1 MICSEGFNFSLP
13 LDEKNYMGTF
23 WIEDWRLDNM
33 DDMEK
38 VCLHFVSC
46 GHHLRVSYVAIE
58 AFYTLLCEH
67 VRKVTK
73 HHLERDLEM
82 EFDL

>member
-1 MICSEGFNFSLP
+1 MICSGSLNFSLP
-13 LDEKNYMGTF
+13 LDGKNYMGTM
-23 WIEDWRLDNM
+23 WIEDWRLENM

-46 GHHLRVSYVAIE
+46 GHHLRVTYESVE
-58 AFYTLLCEH
+58 ALYKLICEH

-73 HHLERDLEM
+73 HDLEKELGV
-82 EFDL
+82 EFKL